1 MTFAVGV
8 KAWEISKNNI
18 KKGKHLHHLFPP
30 FSLTHADISSEQ
42 SQATDYKFWKAG
54 CNVNAGLALMKTLM
68 VRGYKF
74 WLRSLVG
81 PMAALVNINSPC
93 RPSNDLGYSGE
104 VNSSPELLT
113 FCWSL
118 MIVKVSS
125 NLSRSASLW
134 FYEMT
139 SQEILSHCINPGL

>member
-1 MTFAVGV
+1 M
-8 KAWEISKNNI
+8 
-18 KKGKHLHHLFPP
+18 
-30 FSLTHADISSEQ
+30 
-42 SQATDYKFWKAG
+42 
-54 CNVNAGLALMKTLM
+54 NAGLALMKTLM
-68 VRGYKF
+68 VRSYKF
-74 WLRSLVG
+74 RLRSLVG

-125 NLSRSASLW
+125 NLSRSVSL
-134 FYEMT
+134 
-139 SQEILSHCINPGL
+139 